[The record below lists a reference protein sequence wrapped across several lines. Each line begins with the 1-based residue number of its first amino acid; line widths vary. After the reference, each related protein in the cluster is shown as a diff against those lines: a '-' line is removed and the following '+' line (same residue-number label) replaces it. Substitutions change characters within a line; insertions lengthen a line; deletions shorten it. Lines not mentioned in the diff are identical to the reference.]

1 MAEEGA
7 NNQAQSPAS
16 SGKNPLLAIVMI
28 LNIVLMGGVIYMQ
41 LETHKKMNANMS
53 EMDLIKAD
61 MGNAAGEGDDA
72 AEVAPP
78 QEDQGNLLPLDGFT
92 ANLAQ
97 GDGPRRFIR
106 LNAVLKLSS
115 DAKDEE
121 YKARKP
127 QIRDA
132 IISILNAKRP
142 EDLLK
147 VQGKEHL
154 KEEIKA
160 AINTFLVEGR
170 VLDVYYVGFQIN

>member
-7 NNQAQSPAS
+7 NNQAQSQAS

-41 LETHKKMNANMS
+41 LETHKKMNASMS
-53 EMDLIKAD
+53 EMDLIRAD
-61 MGNAAGEGDDA
+61 MGNATAEGED
-72 AEVAPP
+72 AEVEAP
-78 QEDQGNLLPLDGFT
+78 QEEQGNLLPLDGFT

>member
-7 NNQAQSPAS
+7 NNTPQASAGG
-16 SGKNPLLAIVMI
+16 GKNPLLTIVMI
-28 LNIVLMGGVIYMQ
+28 LNIILLGGVIYMQ
-41 LETHKKMNANMS
+41 LETHKKMNANMT
-53 EMDLIKAD
+53 EMDVVRAELQKSAAD
-61 MGNAAGEGDDA
+61 AEEGAAVD
-72 AEVAPP
+72 VPK
-78 QEDQGNLLPLDGFT
+78 EDQGNLLPLDGFT

-147 VQGKEHL
+147 AEGKGHL

>member
-7 NNQAQSPAS
+7 NTTPATGS
-16 SGKNPLLAIVMI
+16 GGKNPLLTIVMI
-28 LNIVLMGGVIYMQ
+28 LNLLLMGGVAFMQ
-41 LETHKKMNANMS
+41 LQTHKKLTANMS
-53 EMDLIKAD
+53 EMDLIRADLAKAGD
-61 MGNAAGEGDDA
+61 ADGEDKA
-72 AEVAPP
+72 IVEPK
-78 QEDQGNLLPLDGFT
+78 EDRGNLLPLDGFT

-170 VLDVYYVGFQIN
+170 VLDVYYVGFQVN

>member
-7 NNQAQSPAS
+7 NTSAGNSG
-16 SGKNPLLAIVMI
+16 GKNPLLTIVMI
-28 LNIVLMGGVIYMQ
+28 LNLALMGGVAFMQ
-41 LETHKKMNANMS
+41 LQTHKKLTANMS
-53 EMDLIKAD
+53 EMDLIRADLAKASD
-61 MGNAAGEGDDA
+61 EEKEDKAAVE
-72 AEVAPP
+72 PK
-78 QEDQGNLLPLDGFT
+78 EDKGNLLPLDGFT

-115 DAKDEE
+115 DAKDDE

-147 VQGKEHL
+147 VQGKQHL

-170 VLDVYYVGFQIN
+170 VLDVYYVGFQVN

>member
-7 NNQAQSPAS
+7 NNQEKVDAGG
-16 SGKNPLLAIVMI
+16 SGKNPLLTIVMI
-28 LNIVLMGGVIYMQ
+28 LNIVLLGGVIYMQ

-61 MGNAAGEGDDA
+61 MTKASEDGEEA
-72 AEVAPP
+72 TVAVPK
-78 QEDQGNLLPLDGFT
+78 EDQGNLLPLDGFT